1 MAANTAAWLEGR
13 AIAQPTSGRRER
25 VDVPS
30 FASLPRP
37 TVPDPDPG
45 ALAFST
51 AAVTMLTPRRART
64 GGGLKEAALADEQH
78 VPPEGGE
85 RAPRPPAPTS
95 GKDRSQAI
103 IELYRPH
110 FPRRPVQE
118 MRQIMSNYPGQDE
131 PKPKQ
136 LPPQTQFQPP
146 PQPQPQPQP
155 PPQPQAQAW
164 QNLAPAKVPE
174 PAQKTAPV
182 GGAAAELYSTQP
194 EPPPEPQPALGR
206 LPQPEP
212 EQQPAPQRQPEL
224 GASLPQPGPEPDPQA
239 EIAPQRLTWTPI
251 PEPEREPEPQPDL
264 LGGGDDED
272 DPFAFLQQAVMPKI
286 VNQVCT
292 ELVVARPD
300 HHLSIH

>member
-182 GGAAAELYSTQP
+182 GGGSSGVILDAAGAATGTAAGTGATATARARAAASASAAARAGGVTSAAGTRTRSP
-194 EPPPEPQPALGR
+194 GR
-206 LPQPEP
+206 DC
-212 EQQPAPQRQPEL
+212 A
-224 GASLPQPGPEPDPQA
+224 ATTYVDPHSRA
-239 EIAPQRLTWTPI
+239 
-251 PEPEREPEPQPDL
+251 
-264 LGGGDDED
+264 
-272 DPFAFLQQAVMPKI
+272 
-286 VNQVCT
+286 
-292 ELVVARPD
+292 
-300 HHLSIH
+300 